1 VGFRLESPAMSRRR
15 TPAISHVTASL
26 LWALGLGLYILIGG
40 LAIGW
45 TRAASFVIAGV
56 AGFGIFLFVRFYGGD
71 EPRRP

>member
-1 VGFRLESPAMSRRR
+1 MSQR
-15 TPAISHVTASL
+15 PSQPGSHVRTSL
-26 LWALGLGLYILIGG
+26 LWALGFGLYILIGG

-56 AGFGIFLFVRFYGGD
+56 TGFGIFLLVRFYGED